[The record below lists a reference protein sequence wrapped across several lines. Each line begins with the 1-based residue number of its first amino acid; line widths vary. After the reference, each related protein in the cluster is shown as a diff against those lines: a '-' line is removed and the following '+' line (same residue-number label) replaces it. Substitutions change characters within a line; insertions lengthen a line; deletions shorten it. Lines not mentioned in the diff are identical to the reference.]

1 MNSSTKSIAMFRLV
15 SSPHAM
21 SCHAI
26 NAILQVPSAAL
37 AGTRIAHA
45 LFFPSHT
52 VPYRNASPFLSP
64 HALVPSTQRKK
75 PKVSQTPVITP
86 AMHLLSP
93 SLALSIFLLPRSLYA
108 HFVRYARELE
118 PTRGGYPLSAPP
130 ATAPARAT
138 VGPQVHLR
146 RTSQRATGRCKTGRC
161 TILPGGGGP

>member
-1 MNSSTKSIAMFRLV
+1 M
-15 SSPHAM
+15 PCHAM

-45 LFFPSHT
+45 LFFSSHT

-64 HALVPSTQRKK
+64 HALVPLIYPALK

-86 AMHLLSP
+86 AMHLISP
-93 SLALSIFLLPRSLYA
+93 SLALSIFLLSRSLYA